1 MEHPSTGRQFSDPSR
16 SFANLEA
23 ALVATM
29 VTAATDIALLLDGDG
44 TIVDVAIRE
53 PFLFGEIEKTWIGRQ
68 FGDVVTVESKQKV
81 QRMLSERPDQEAPA
95 RREINHPM
103 PGGPDLPVGYSIM
116 PLSQTGMRLAL
127 GRDLRTM
134 ASLQQDL
141 VETQLALET
150 DYARLR
156 STETQYRVLFDT
168 ALEPIVV
175 LDAGTNRIIDANLA
189 ARQSF
194 EKEGRRLS
202 GAALATLFHSSSHAG
217 IEALAQAARAS
228 GESETANLILVGGE
242 RKVPVAARFYRQHG
256 SSRIILRF
264 AIDEQAPSE
273 PIEIDLV
280 SRLGSTIPDGIAVI
294 GPDRRIQDVNESF
307 LDLTEIA
314 SRNQVVGHPLDEILG
329 RRGVELAILMKAI
342 DTDGFVRNFSTHL
355 HSRYGGIVEVE
366 VSGSAITKDDQ
377 RFYGFTVRQATRAQP
392 RPAPSEPFRSAND
405 MTGLVGRV
413 PLREIIRETAD
424 IIEQLCIEAALDI
437 TRNNRAS
444 AAEMLGLS
452 RQSLYSKLRRHGIS
466 GNYSDNDETH

>member
-29 VTAATDIALLLDGDG
+29 VTAATDIALLVESDG

-53 PFLFGEIEKTWIGRQ
+53 PALFGDVEKTWIGRK
-68 FGDVVTVESKQKV
+68 FGEVVTVESRQKV
-81 QRMLSERPDQEAPA
+81 ERMLTEQPDQESPA

-103 PGGPDLPVGYSIM
+103 PSGADLPVGYSMM
-116 PLSQTGMRLAL
+116 PLTQTGMRLAL

-156 STETQYRVLFDT
+156 NTETQYRVLFDT
-168 ALEPIVV
+168 AIEPIVV
-175 LDAGTNRIIDANLA
+175 VDAGTGRIIDANMA
-189 ARQSF
+189 ARQRF
-194 EKEGRRLS
+194 EKDGRRLS
-202 GAALATLFHSSSHAG
+202 GAALGALFDPMSQSV
-217 IEALAQAARAS
+217 IDALVAAARTS
-228 GESETANLILVGGE
+228 GESETADLVVAGTE
-242 RKVPVAARFYRQHG
+242 QRVPVAARFYRQHG
-256 SSRIILRF
+256 SSRFILRF
-264 AIDEQAPSE
+264 SGDENVSPQ
-273 PIEIDLV
+273 PIEIDLI
-280 SRLGSTIPDGIAVI
+280 SRLSSSSPDGIAVI
-294 GPDRRIQDVNESF
+294 GPDRKIQDVNESF

-314 SRNQVVGHPLDEILG
+314 SRHQIVGRPLDEILG
-329 RRGVELAILMKAI
+329 RRGVELTILMRAI

-355 HSRYGGIVEVE
+355 HSRYGGVVEVE
-366 VSGSAITKDDQ
+366 VSGSTFTKGDQ
-377 RFYGFTVRQATRAQP
+377 RFYGFSIRQGTRTPQ

-466 GNYSDNDETH
+466 GNESDETH